1 MNVSK
6 AADRGL
12 QARSGIAYL
21 WVAAILA
28 VLASA
33 PALFARDI
41 LGGDWTEGIRLTQM
55 LSAILKVMWL
65 LVLFLYC
72 ACSADGING
81 AGQPAEFGACSVR
94 RSFC

>member
-41 LGGDWTEGIRLTQM
+41 LGGDWTEGIRLTQNA
-55 LSAILKVMWL
+55 LCDFESYVASGPFF
-65 LVLFLYC
+65 VLRL
-72 ACSADGING
+72 
-81 AGQPAEFGACSVR
+81 QR
-94 RSFC
+94 